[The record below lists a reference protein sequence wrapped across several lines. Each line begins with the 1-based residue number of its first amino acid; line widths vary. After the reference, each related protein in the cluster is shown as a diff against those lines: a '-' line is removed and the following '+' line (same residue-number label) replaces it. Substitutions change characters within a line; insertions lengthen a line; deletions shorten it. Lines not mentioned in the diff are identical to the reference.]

1 MDDMQRSISQVPS
14 LYNINKKCTDFHS
27 GDSNVYLRYMIK
39 PIQKAPKAFAE
50 RYNRIIDGEE
60 VIDTVAKLKE
70 FWLFAIEQGKPHP
83 EMRKY
88 IGHCAYGV
96 PTSQLVKSVIFSE
109 YHLHEAYIEL
119 AYFSPSSSKNTDLL
133 LHNELWQN
141 IADHI
146 LEVDETALDQ
156 KIKMIKATPQL
167 SPEDAEKLAK
177 SFMTKKYS
185 DGR

>member
-1 MDDMQRSISQVPS
+1 M
-14 LYNINKKCTDFHS
+14 
-27 GDSNVYLRYMIK
+27 MIK
-39 PIQKAPKAFAE
+39 PIKKVPKAFAD
-50 RYNRIIDGEE
+50 RYNRIVDGEE
-60 VIDTVAKLKE
+60 VIDTIAKLKE

-88 IGHCAYGV
+88 IGHCAYGI
-96 PTSQLVKSVIFSE
+96 PTSRLVNSMIFSE

-119 AYFSPSSSKNTDLL
+119 TYFSPSSSQDPKITDLL

-146 LEVDETALDQ
+146 LEVDETVLDQ
-156 KIKMIKATPQL
+156 KIKTIQATPQL

-177 SFMTKKYS
+177 SFMAKKNS